1 MRNALDTSV
10 VTCPGEGERDRQSE
24 DGAWGVS
31 SPPSHPMS
39 QPNQGPRAA
48 RKVASYRNHPPMPE
62 PQHCIAQEQSG
73 EAEEGQDLAGKWG
86 SCQRQPWAP
95 PWPKAGRPS
104 NLLPQD
110 PHVVCTPWQG
120 MAEARS
126 VLFWGLHV
134 TSSDG
139 GLVFPSHLGLSESGA
154 SFGNRLEY
162 RGLPDQIRMHAAG
175 RRKSSQRTLSLLPL
189 CPQDLQGHSQRCQRR
204 KF

>member
-1 MRNALDTSV
+1 
-10 VTCPGEGERDRQSE
+10 
-24 DGAWGVS
+24 
-31 SPPSHPMS
+31 
-39 QPNQGPRAA
+39 
-48 RKVASYRNHPPMPE
+48 MPE

-73 EAEEGQDLAGKWG
+73 EAEEGQDLAVKWG

-110 PHVVCTPWQG
+110 SHVVCTPWQG

-154 SFGNRLEY
+154 SFGNRLDTCTPMFIAALFIFAGGLGLHL
-162 RGLPDQIRMHAAG
+162 GLPW
-175 RRKSSQRTLSLLPL
+175 
-189 CPQDLQGHSQRCQRR
+189 PQA
-204 KF
+204 